1 MVPLLALRWSHLHL
15 IALLGAAERPSEILA
30 SISALHDVPDTQNV
44 PVQNSSGVSDL
55 ETAEH
60 SAGQGAIHKEDDVTS
75 ERDNGQG
82 QKASEAA
89 KSRQLLQGV
98 QHVLRSLK
106 TSARINQ
113 MNLQRCRRMREAFL
127 RRLRRSAPRMG
138 NDTAPEMVS
147 GKQHQHAK
155 YELKQ
160 STAGLDGLADI
171 AYSVEDAKDDAVQKA
186 KAVRSLV
193 AVSLCS
199 T

>member
-1 MVPLLALRWSHLHL
+1 MVPLLSLRWSHLHL
-15 IALLGAAERPSEILA
+15 IALLGTTCAERPEILA
-30 SISALHDVPDTQNV
+30 SISALNDVPDTLNV
-44 PVQNSSGVSDL
+44 PNSSGVSDL

-60 SAGQGAIHKEDDVTS
+60 SAGQGADKEDDVTS
-75 ERDNGQG
+75 ERDYG

-89 KSRQLLQGV
+89 KSQLLQGV

-113 MNLQRCRRMREAFL
+113 MNLQRCRRMREAFR
-127 RRLRRSAPRMG
+127 RRLSAPG

-160 STAGLDGLADI
+160 STDGLDGLADI

-193 AVSLCS
+193 AVFNMI
-199 T
+199 